1 MKVFWIIF
9 LAIVLIAAAD
19 NIQSLNY
26 AIIKSMRMFQMLNPS
41 IIHSSLNKRR
51 QIQLMKFFSNYG
63 QKIVFN
69 PVKSNPHDFMVIF
82 TELGD
87 YQWNKYPDTQ
97 VPALGKLKSLENNHL
112 A

>member
-51 QIQLMKFFSNYG
+51 QIQLMKFFSNYE

-69 PVKSNPHDFMVIF
+69 PVKSNQHDFMVIF
-82 TELGD
+82 TELAD
-87 YQWNKYPDTQ
+87 YQWDEYPETQ
-97 VPALGKLKSLENNHL
+97 VPALGKIQ
-112 A
+112 